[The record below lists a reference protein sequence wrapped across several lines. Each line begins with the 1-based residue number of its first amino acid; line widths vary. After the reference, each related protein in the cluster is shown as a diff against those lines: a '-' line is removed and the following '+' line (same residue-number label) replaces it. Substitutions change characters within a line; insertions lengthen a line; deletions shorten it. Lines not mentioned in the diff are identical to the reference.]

1 MTLVVRNARRGGR
14 FVADRM
20 VHSLHRI
27 LFEFAGTAHLAVRR
41 CLGLFHTD
49 ANDLAVLTQHFDRSG
64 IEVHVIFAVSR
75 ITLIIHVTVIFHV
88 FRHLT
93 NREQLFDHL
102 TSQLV
107 FAGLF
112 NRVFIQIE
120 IVFVDDQLHS
130 RQLLHLTQ
138 FLHGELGLRH
148 TATDE
153 QVKHTRLVG
162 LDALIYVVRNVGA
175 LLQIIGIAHELAS
188 HVHGHVAAADHGDFL
203 SFKRPFASAGRI
215 TVVPF
220 HELGCAV
227 HAVQIGAR
235 QSERLVFDGTGGEQ
249 HGIVT
254 FEQFVE
260 RHVLAEFH
268 VAVQVDV
275 RIVER
280 LFECRRDEFDGRMI
294 GGHAVAHQTE
304 RHRQLFEQVDSGGS
318 AEAELL
324 AELLQLAQ
332 ENVRG
337 VDACRAGADYS
348 NTKFMSFSHAL

>member
-1 MTLVVRNARRGGR
+1 M
-14 FVADRM
+14 
-20 VHSLHRI
+20 
-27 LFEFAGTAHLAVRR
+27 
-41 CLGLFHTD
+41 
-49 ANDLAVLTQHFDRSG
+49 
-64 IEVHVIFAVSR
+64 
-75 ITLIIHVTVIFHV
+75 
-88 FRHLT
+88 RH
-93 NREQLFDHL
+93 
-102 TSQLV
+102 
-107 FAGLF
+107 A
-112 NRVFIQIE
+112 
-120 IVFVDDQLHS
+120 
-130 RQLLHLTQ
+130 
-138 FLHGELGLRH
+138 
-148 TATDE
+148 AADE
-153 QVKHTRLVG
+153 QVQHASLVL
-162 LDALIYVVRNVGA
+162 LDALVHIVWNVSA
-175 LLQIIGIAHELAS
+175 FLQIVGIAHEFAR
-188 HVHGHVAAADHGDFL
+188 HIHGHVATADHGDFL

-227 HAVQIGAR
+227 YAVQIGAR
-235 QSERLVFDGTGGEQ
+235 QSERLVFDCTGGEQ

>member
-1 MTLVVRNARRGGR
+1 
-14 FVADRM
+14 M
-20 VHSLHRI
+20 VHGLHRI
-27 LFEFAGTAHLAVRR
+27 LFKLAGAAHLAVSRR
-41 CLGLFHTD
+41 FGLLHAN
-49 ANDLAVLTQHFDRSG
+49 ANDLAVLAQHFDWRG
-64 IEVHVIFAVSR
+64 IEVHIILAISR
-75 ITLIIHVTVIFHV
+75 ITLVIHVTVIFHV

-102 TSQLV
+102 TGQLV

-148 TATDE
+148 TAADE
-153 QVKHTRLVG
+153 QVQHASLVR
-162 LDALIYVVRNVGA
+162 LDALVHIVWNVSA
-175 LLQIIGIAHELAS
+175 FLQIVGIAHEFAR
-188 HVHGHVAAADHGDFL
+188 HIHGHVAAADHGDFL

-220 HELGCAV
+220 HKLGCAI
-227 HAVQIGAR
+227 HAIQVGTR
-235 QSERLVFDGTGGEQ
+235 QSKRLVLNGTGGEQ

-254 FEQFVE
+254 LKQLVE
-260 RHVLAEFH
+260 GHVLAEFH
-268 VAVQVDV
+268 VAIQVDV
-275 RIVER
+275 GVVEC
-280 LFECRRDEFDGRMI
+280 LFECRRDEFDGRVV
-294 GGHAVAHQTE
+294 GGHAVAHQAE

-348 NTKFMSFSHAL
+348 NTKFISFSHAL

>member
-41 CLGLFHTD
+41 RLGLFHTD

-227 HAVQIGAR
+227 YAVQIGAR
-235 QSERLVFDGTGGEQ
+235 QSERLVFDCTGGEQ